1 VATAQTIPFH
11 LPGEELAGLSL
22 LIPSAARNGGDWFFD
37 LCQANSGWRFERN
50 ANGEV
55 IVVAPAGGESGD
67 REIEVGA
74 QLRVWA
80 RQEGSGRGFGAGTG
94 FRLPNGATR
103 SPDAAWITRDRLG
116 KLTAQEKKKFIPLCP
131 DFVVEIVS
139 PSDRIPTV
147 QEKMI
152 EYMENGARLG
162 WLIDPERRKVYIYRP
177 GKRVKS
183 LQQPMHLSADPE
195 VPGFVLDLEEIWDPG
210 F

>member
-1 VATAQTIPFH
+1 MQTIPFH
-11 LPGEELAGLSL
+11 LPGEDLAGLSL
-22 LIPSAARNGGDWFFD
+22 LIPPPPRNGGDWFFD

-50 ANGEV
+50 AHGEV

-80 RQEGSGRGFGAGTG
+80 RREGSGRGFGAGTG

-103 SPDAAWITRDRLG
+103 SPDAAWIRLERLS

-139 PSDRIPTV
+139 PSDRLPSV
-147 QEKMI
+147 QEKMR
-152 EYMENGARLG
+152 EYRENGARLG
-162 WLIDPERRKVYIYRP
+162 WLIDPERRKVHVYRS
-177 GKRVKS
+177 GKRVKLLHHPKRVPAS
-183 LQQPMHLSADPE
+183 PE
-195 VPGFVLDLEEIWDPG
+195 VPGFVLDLTEIWDPG